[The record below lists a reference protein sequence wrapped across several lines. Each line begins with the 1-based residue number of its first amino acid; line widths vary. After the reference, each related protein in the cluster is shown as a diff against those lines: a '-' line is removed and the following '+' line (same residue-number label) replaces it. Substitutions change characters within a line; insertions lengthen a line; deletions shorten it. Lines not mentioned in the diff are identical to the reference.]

1 MYNDTNYPKNIYQM
15 YNNLQKLP
23 KTIIDSNDNSS
34 GWDDATRGNTL
45 TSVVDLFN

>member
-1 MYNDTNYPKNIYQM
+1 MIRMICLRNLYQID
-15 YNNLQKLP
+15 NNLQKLP

-45 TSVVDLFN
+45 MSVVDLFN

>member
-1 MYNDTNYPKNIYQM
+1 MIYLRNLNKKDNNI
-15 YNNLQKLP
+15 QKLP

-45 TSVVDLFN
+45 MSVVDLFN